1 MLFCYNEIVRLVGLT
16 YLLGKGA
23 VFGIYFKLAV
33 LPSAPRP
40 LVIANGKKDEGVV
53 QL

>member
-1 MLFCYNEIVRLVGLT
+1 MT

-23 VFGIYFKLAV
+23 VFGIYFKLAA
-33 LPSAPRP
+33 LLSAPRP

-53 QL
+53 QV